1 MQVQAGKDHD
11 DADKIARKRNK
22 KIKEGA
28 SYRIEEASK
37 LRGFA
42 KERSFK
48 QRFQT
53 NVRQAGPEQNSRF
66 VTDTDGEQTLRSRIK
81 IVSGT
86 NTSITPKPN
95 QGNTQRD
102 PTRRA
107 ATLTLAKKILR
118 TIVGDTKNLATMS
131 KNLSEED
138 KIRMK
143 AYKAKETRKF
153 LELHAN
159 LFTFQGKQVGKTE
172 EAMSMLR

>member
-1 MQVQAGKDHD
+1 MQAGIDHD

-37 LRGFA
+37 LKGFA

-53 NVRQAGPEQNSRF
+53 NIREVGPGQNSRF
-66 VTDTDGEQTLRSRIK
+66 VTGTDGEQTLRSRIK

-102 PTRRA
+102 PARREV
-107 ATLTLAKKILR
+107 TLTLAKKILR
-118 TIVGDTKNLATMS
+118 TIVGGTKNLSTIS
-131 KNLSEED
+131 KTYP
-138 KIRMK
+138 KK
-143 AYKAKETRKF
+143 TRH
-153 LELHAN
+153 L
-159 LFTFQGKQVGKTE
+159 
-172 EAMSMLR
+172 